1 MELEI
6 CSFASS
12 SSGNCFLVR
21 SETTEIIVDAGITAK
36 KIDDNMKKLGSATE
50 KLSGIM
56 VTHEHVDHIKSLH
69 TVMRKNPAVKVYASK
84 GTIDAMVSKN
94 DKIPVE
100 RTVPVKN
107 GGSFM
112 VGDIKVTPFDILHDT
127 AEPVAFAFEKSGRK
141 AAVLTDTGC
150 VNSEIFDNIK
160 DCDVLVLEA
169 NHEPNLLLYCRY
181 PYEVKRRIL
190 GDRGHLSNEAA
201 GECIIKMLKELGG
214 SKVPKVV
221 LAHLSSENNT
231 PQQAFVT
238 IRNMLENENYYI
250 GKDIELE
257 VAAKDAASQILR
269 V

>member
-12 SSGNCFLVR
+12 SSGNCFMVR

-36 KIDDNMKKLGSATE
+36 KIDENMKGIGSDTGSI
-50 KLSGIM
+50 SGILI
-56 VTHEHVDHIKSLH
+56 THEHVDHVKSLH
-69 TVMRKNPAVKVYASK
+69 TIMKKNPDVRVYASG
-84 GTIDAMVSKN
+84 GTIDAMVRKN
-94 DKIPVE
+94 DKIPADRAV
-100 RTVPVKN
+100 RVKS
-107 GGSFM
+107 GSSFM
-112 VGDIKVTPFDILHDT
+112 LGDIKVTPFDILHDT

-141 AAVLTDTGC
+141 AAILTDTGC
-150 VNSEIFDNIK
+150 VSSEIFDNIK

-190 GDRGHLSNEAA
+190 GERGHLSNEAA

-238 IRNMLENENYYI
+238 IRNMLEEENFYI

-257 VAAKDAASQILR
+257 VAAKDAAGPVLR